1 MLAKTEDQRIDGRLT
16 RVIQVT
22 PSTKSEQ
29 GQLAD
34 RMVFYRLMES
44 KAMSKLSRYL
54 SGYSYFKKNESG
66 AVALALGLAA
76 IPLVVAAGLAVDY
89 GNAVTV
95 QARLQAAVDAAA
107 LASGRESNRSETE
120 LTRIAKDYFDSNFG
134 QPANVGTPQMT
145 LSISGTDI
153 TVEAHVEVRNYLAT
167 VVGYNTT
174 AISARSE
181 VTKEATGLEV
191 VLVFDNT
198 GSMGSQSRLSTLKVA
213 ANDFVEILFGPRAT
227 ANTLKIGVVPFSQ
240 FVNVGPSK
248 SSASWLD
255 TTGLNPLSHANFA
268 NASWHN
274 WQAWQAIQNRNWPGC
289 VESRAG
295 NASVDD
301 TIPNT
306 SDGATLFPPA
316 FAPDEPGNSTST
328 SYMKSNG
335 YTGSSNNY
343 DYRYYN
349 SYLTDSKGDGNPI
362 ATRQKHQNKYSNA
375 SLNTTSRGPDRG
387 CDVQPI
393 QPLTNVKAPV
403 LQTINAMQASGYTHV
418 AEGVGWGLRV
428 LSPGEPFTEGVSYS
442 EETITKAM
450 VLLTDGENT
459 FDDQSNHNKSTY
471 TAYGF
476 LGEAR
481 LGSSNYW
488 TAVSAQDA
496 LLAQACN
503 NVKAADIVTYSF
515 AYNVSSATQRN
526 LIKNCATSPEKY
538 FDPPTNAALVSS
550 FQQIADELRKLHLS
564 K

>member
-1 MLAKTEDQRIDGRLT
+1 M
-16 RVIQVT
+16 
-22 PSTKSEQ
+22 
-29 GQLAD
+29 
-34 RMVFYRLMES
+34 
-44 KAMSKLSRYL
+44 
-54 SGYSYFKKNESG
+54 
-66 AVALALGLAA
+66 
-76 IPLVVAAGLAVDY
+76 
-89 GNAVTV
+89 
-95 QARLQAAVDAAA
+95 
-107 LASGRESNRSETE
+107 
-120 LTRIAKDYFDSNFG
+120 
-134 QPANVGTPQMT
+134 
-145 LSISGTDI
+145 
-153 TVEAHVEVRNYLAT
+153 
-167 VVGYNTT
+167 
-174 AISARSE
+174 
-181 VTKEATGLEV
+181 
-191 VLVFDNT
+191 
-198 GSMGSQSRLSTLKVA
+198 KVA